1 MLDNASRALLGFTA
15 RQMTRSV
22 KGWLFILLLTVPWL
36 ATLLL
41 RLLIARGVP
50 VPMGGVTLYG
60 MAVLFYLLGFLVPL
74 STLFFGVAL
83 VADEVEGGT
92 LPYLFGRPVR
102 RERLYLSRYAATCSM
117 LVAGAWISVLGTYV
131 LAVSEAGAAELG
143 KEFGTLMMDLVTVAA
158 AVFAYGALYGFLGLA
173 LKKPLFAALIIG
185 FGWENLVAWL
195 PGFLKRLTL
204 LFHLHTLLPHSA
216 GPTGLV
222 EQLLAATESRFAASA
237 FLAFYWVLFLGL
249 ACLLIR
255 RMEAS
260 ASEREG
266 V

>member
-1 MLDNASRALLGFTA
+1 MLDNATRALLGFTA

-22 KGWLFILLLTVPWL
+22 KGWLFILLLFVPWGIAL
-36 ATLLL
+36 IL
-41 RLLIARGVP
+41 RLLIAKNVSVP
-50 VPMGGVTLYG
+50 LGGVTLYG
-60 MAVLFYLLGFLVPL
+60 MVVLFYVLGFLVPL

-92 LPYLFGRPVR
+92 LPYVFGRPVR
-102 RERLYLSRYAATCSM
+102 RERFFLARYASTSLTLVVGAWLC
-117 LVAGAWISVLGTYV
+117 VAGTYL
-131 LAVSEAGAAELG
+131 LALTEAGASTLGAELD
-143 KEFGTLMMDLVTVAA
+143 TLALDLAVVAA
-158 AVFAYGALYGFLGLA
+158 AVLVYTALFAFLGLL

-204 LFHLHTLLPHSA
+204 LFHLHTLLPHGS
-216 GPTGLV
+216 GPQGIV
-222 EQLLAATESRFAASA
+222 QQLLASTEGRATAVV
-237 FLAFYWVLFLGL
+237 FLVVYWVLFLFL
-249 ACLLIR
+249 SCVLIR